1 MSASPMQEVLFN
13 HRKSSQTDLWSSQL
27 IIYMARER
35 SSLNDF
41 RAWIRRHTPPIC
53 TFMPDRVHEPNA
65 NAANQKS
72 FASLSRILLLNQM
85 VSPNAT
91 AAPGVHEI

>member
-1 MSASPMQEVLFN
+1 M
-13 HRKSSQTDLWSSQL
+13 T
-27 IIYMARER
+27 RER

-41 RAWIRRHTPPIC
+41 RAWVRRHAPPIC

-65 NAANQKS
+65 DAANQKN

-85 VSPNAT
+85 VGPNAT
-91 AAPGVHEI
+91 AVSDVHEI